1 MRTQFSTFSV
11 IAHTANTLTVR
22 MNSGTEYTLLRG
34 LDQNYRRLFKLQLG
48 KDFFRTPRK
57 SGEYA
62 RSESSNQLVKVELTC
77 YNLGS
82 LTKAGW

>member
-11 IAHTANTLTVR
+11 IAHTVNTLTVR

-48 KDFFRTPRK
+48 KEFSVHHESQESTP
-57 SGEYA
+57 A
-62 RSESSNQLVKVELTC
+62 VNPLI
-77 YNLGS
+77 NLC
-82 LTKAGW
+82 K

>member
-1 MRTQFSTFSV
+1 MRRQFSTFSV

-34 LDQNYRRLFKLQLG
+34 LDQNYQRLFKLQLG
-48 KDFFRTPRK
+48 NEFFRTPRK
-57 SGEYA
+57 SGKLA
-62 RSESSNQLVKVELTC
+62 RSESSGRVVPVELTC

>member
-1 MRTQFSTFSV
+1 MRRQFSTFSV
-11 IAHTANTLTVR
+11 IDHTINTLTVR

-48 KDFFRTPRK
+48 KEFFRTPRK

-62 RSESSNQLVKVELTC
+62 RSESSGRVVRVELTC

-82 LTKAGW
+82 LTKAG